1 MKKPANDTV
10 TLTSPERVVYPDTGI
25 TKAEVAEY
33 YRSVAEW
40 ILPELIRR
48 PLSLVRCP
56 DGVQGQ
62 CFFQKHHTDAL
73 GASVAAIPLQQK
85 SGTEDYLYIENLA
98 GLLALVQMNT
108 LEFHPWGATIAT
120 PEKPDRLV
128 FDLDPGEGVDWTQ
141 VKAAAREVRK
151 RLRQSG
157 LESFVRLSGG
167 KGLHVVVSIKAG
179 PSWEQAKDFC
189 EAIAKG
195 LAEDK
200 PEHYLATASKAE
212 RGGRIFID
220 WLRNTRG
227 ATSVCNWSLRAR
239 PQATVAVPIR
249 WEDLSK
255 IASPGAF
262 NLAAAKARAAR
273 LRSDPWGDIGKLRQ
287 TLPTDNRRMG

>member
-1 MKKPANDTV
+1 MKKSATDAV
-10 TLTSPERVVYPDTGI
+10 RLTSPERIVYPNSGI
-25 TKAEVAEY
+25 TKADVAEY
-33 YRSVAEW
+33 YRSVGKW
-40 ILPELIRR
+40 ILPELIHR

-56 DGVQGQ
+56 GGVEGE
-62 CFFQKHHTDAL
+62 CFFQKHHTDAM
-73 GASVAAIPLQQK
+73 GASVEAIPLQQK
-85 SGTEDYLYIENLA
+85 SGKEDYLYIEDLA

-108 LEFHPWGATIAT
+108 LEFHPWGATVEA
-120 PEKPDRLV
+120 PERPDRLV

-151 RLRQSG
+151 RLQQAG

-167 KGLHVVVSIKAG
+167 KGLHVVVPIKPG

-200 PEHYLATASKAE
+200 PQRYLATASKAE
-212 RGGRIFID
+212 REGRIFID

-227 ATSVCNWSLRAR
+227 ATSVCSWSLRAR
-239 PQATVAVPIR
+239 PDATVAVPIR

-262 NLAAAKARAAR
+262 TLPAAKARAAR
-273 LRSDPWGDIGKLRQ
+273 LRSDPWGDIDKLNQR
-287 TLPTDNRRMG
+287 LPV

>member
-1 MKKPANDTV
+1 MKKPATDTV
-10 TLTSPERVVYPDTGI
+10 TLTSPGRIVYPDSGV
-25 TKAEVAEY
+25 TKADVAEY
-33 YRSVAEW
+33 YRSVAKW

-56 DGVQGQ
+56 AGVEGE

-73 GASVAAIPLQQK
+73 GASVEAIPLQQK
-85 SGTEDYLYIENLA
+85 SGKEDYLYIDDLS

-108 LEFHPWGATIAT
+108 LEFHPWGATIQA
-120 PEKPDRLV
+120 PERPDRLV

-151 RLRQSG
+151 RLRQVG

-167 KGLHVVVSIKAG
+167 KGLHVVVPIMPG

-189 EAIAKG
+189 EAIAKN

-200 PEHYLATASKAE
+200 PQRYLATASKAE
-212 RGGRIFID
+212 REGRIFID

-227 ATSVCNWSLRAR
+227 ATSVCSWSLRAR
-239 PQATVAVPIR
+239 PQATVAMPIR
-249 WEDLSK
+249 WEELGK
-255 IASPGAF
+255 VASPSAF
-262 NLAAAKARAAR
+262 TLPVAKARAAR
-273 LRSDPWGDIGKLRQ
+273 LRSDPWEDIAELKQ
-287 TLPTDNRRMG
+287 TWL